1 MTELQLDGQRVRIDD
16 RGQHTT
22 SAPALLMIHGAG
34 HDHAAWD
41 GVATSLV
48 DAGLRCIA
56 PDLPGHGASTGA
68 PLPDI
73 DAMAD
78 WVLALADALELAE
91 FALVG
96 HSMGSLVAL
105 ASAAG
110 APDRVTRLI
119 LVGSVAPM
127 PVAPF
132 VLDAARDNPAYAH
145 ELINKFSFAPPE
157 VHGEARHRLL
167 TQGNTLRMQ
176 RQAPATLLVDMLACN
191 AWQGGLQAAARVHCP
206 TLLACGALDR
216 MTPPDAAKPL
226 LAALQS
232 GKGGAQMI
240 VVPGTGHAMM
250 DEAPAELS
258 KAIRGHCLAQYR

>member
-1 MTELQLDGQRVRIDD
+1 MTELELDGRRVCIDD
-16 RGQHTT
+16 RGEHST
-22 SAPALLMIHGAG
+22 SAPAVLMIHGAG
-34 HDHAAWD
+34 HDHSVWGEISA
-41 GVATSLV
+41 SLV
-48 DAGLRCIA
+48 EAGMRCVA

-68 PLPDI
+68 PLADI
-73 DAMAD
+73 DAMAA
-78 WVLALADALELAE
+78 WVLRLADALGLAE

-167 TQGNTLRMQ
+167 TEANTLRMQ
-176 RQAPATLLVDMLACN
+176 RQPPAALLVDMHACN
-191 AWQGGLQAAARVHCP
+191 AWQGGLQAAGRVHCP

-226 LAALQS
+226 LSALQR
-232 GKGGAQMI
+232 GRGGAQMI
-240 VVPGTGHAMM
+240 VIPGTGHAMM
-250 DEAPAELS
+250 DEVPAQLS
-258 KAIRGHCLAQYR
+258 KAIRGHCLAQ